1 MSRPNGLLA
10 HVSVDR
16 IRDHIRRL
24 EGIRHP
30 VVDPDALEQAA
41 EYIDTLFRSL
51 GYSVEP
57 HVFRQGDRQYRNII
71 ATRRGQRHPEE
82 RVMVI
87 AHYDTVSVSPG
98 ADDNA
103 SGVAV
108 LLELAT
114 ILEPAQFDRTVQFI
128 AVNLE
133 ERQSEGPMDESAL
146 FGSRALA
153 AHTREQGWKIEGV
166 VVLETIAYAGETIV
180 QKAPKALPVE
190 LPDYG
195 DFIAIVGNEASAGL
209 VQTFVQ
215 ATERHQIP
223 LSVVPLVV
231 PGRGEML
238 PDTRRSDHSAFW
250 DQGYRAVMVTDTA
263 DFRNPNYHQPT
274 DTLDTLNLPFAT
286 QVCRLVGGVV
296 LDLSFVSSQPRAHE
310 VGQNQAA

>member
-1 MSRPNGLLA
+1 MSGPEDLLA
-10 HVSVDR
+10 QVSVDR
-16 IRDHIRRL
+16 IRDHIRQL

-30 VVDPDALEQAA
+30 VVDPHALEQAA

-51 GYSVEP
+51 GYPVEP
-57 HVFRQGDRQYRNII
+57 YFFTQGDRQFRNII
-71 ATRRGQRHPEE
+71 ATRLGRRHPEE
-82 RVMVI
+82 RVMII
-87 AHYDTVSVSPG
+87 AHYDTVPVSPG

-114 ILEPAQFDRTVQFI
+114 VLEPVQFDRTVQFI

-133 ERQSEGPMDESAL
+133 EHQSNGPLEETAL

-153 AHTREQGWKIEGV
+153 VHGREQGWKIEGV

-180 QKAPKALPVE
+180 QKAPEALPME
-190 LPDYG
+190 LPEYG
-195 DFIAIVGNEASAGL
+195 DFIAIVGNETSAGL
-209 VQTFVQ
+209 VQAFVQ
-215 ATERHQIP
+215 ATERYQIP
-223 LSVVPLVV
+223 LPVVPFVV

-250 DQGYRAVMVTDTA
+250 DQGFRAVMVTDTA
-263 DFRNPNYHQPT
+263 DFRNPNYHQPS
-274 DTLDTLNLPFAT
+274 DTLDTLNLPFAA

-296 LDLSFVSSQPRAHE
+296 LDVSLR
-310 VGQNQAA
+310 

>member
-1 MSRPNGLLA
+1 MSWPNGLLA
-10 HVSVDR
+10 QVSVDR

-30 VVDPDALEQAA
+30 VVNPDALEQAA
-41 EYIDTLFRSL
+41 EYIDTQFRSL
-51 GYSVEP
+51 GYPVEP
-57 HVFRQGDRQYRNII
+57 HFFSHDGREFRNLI
-71 ATRRGQRHPEE
+71 ATRRGRRHPGE

-87 AHYDTVSVSPG
+87 AHYDTVPVSPG

-114 ILEPAQFDRTVQFI
+114 VLEPVQFDRTVQFI

-133 ERQSEGPMDESAL
+133 ERQSKGPLEETAL

-153 AHTREQGWKIEGV
+153 AHAREQGWKIEGV
-166 VVLETIAYAGETIV
+166 VVLESIAYAGETIV
-180 QKAPKALPVE
+180 QKALEALPIE
-190 LPDYG
+190 LPESG
-195 DFIAIVGNEASAGL
+195 DFIAIVGSETSAGL
-209 VQTFVQ
+209 VQAFVR
-215 ATERHQIP
+215 AAERHQIP
-223 LSVVPLVV
+223 LPVVPLVV

-250 DQGYRAVMVTDTA
+250 DQGFRAVMVTDTA

-274 DTLDTLNLPFAT
+274 DTLDTLNLSFAA

-296 LDLSFVSSQPRAHE
+296 LDVSLL
-310 VGQNQAA
+310 